1 MKTNL
6 LFCFLSLPFLVF
18 SQVAITFSDEFNL
31 EEQAQYD
38 NWVYQENKFFVLPL
52 SINDFIAVE
61 NYQFNIIYD
70 PQAIQLNFEIINDI
84 NQQGVTDSYNVIS
97 ALSGQQGS
105 ISAEV
110 FDISSNQAMATV
122 TYSHTSPITEDQF
135 DNGYAVLLYLP
146 FKKIDACS
154 KTPLSVAFSDGNI
167 DGQNINPNQINTFIV
182 NQSLSYEGGNI
193 TTQNAFISF
202 NILTADVIQNGSTL
216 ESTIRGGTPPYTFEW
231 TDKMDELLSTDSLFS
246 PIETGDFLFYVY
258 DQNNC
263 VNILYVSYEQTA
275 TTDDLLPFT
284 IYPSPAKDYIKINN
298 TRFKS
303 YQLINSKGQIVAAE
317 SFVNTTVIYRNKLPS
332 GLYFLKLKN
341 GIEYNTQKVVFN

>member
-1 MKTNL
+1 MKINL
-6 LFCFLSLPFLVF
+6 LFCFLSLPFIVI

-70 PQAIQLNFEIINDI
+70 PQALQLDYQIIDDI
-84 NQQGVTDSYNVIS
+84 NQQGVTDSYNVLS

-122 TYSHTSPITEDQF
+122 TYSHTSPTTEDQF
-135 DNGYAVLLYLP
+135 DNGYAVLVYLP
-146 FKKIDACS
+146 FKKINACS
-154 KTPLSVAFSDGNI
+154 KAPLSIAFSEGNI
-167 DGQNINPNQINTFIV
+167 DGQYINPNQTNAFIV

-193 TTQNAFISF
+193 TIQNAIVNF
-202 NILTADVIQNGSTL
+202 NILNADVSQNGYTL
-216 ESTIRGGTPPYTFEW
+216 EPTISGGTPPYNYEW
-231 TDKMDELLSTDSLFS
+231 TDKMDEVLSTDSLFS
-246 PIETGDFLFYVY
+246 PSESGDFLFYVY

-263 VNILYVSYEQTA
+263 VSILYVSYDQTA
-275 TTDDLLPFT
+275 DIDDLSHLN
-284 IYPSPAKDYIKINN
+284 IYPIPVNDYLKINN
-298 TRFKS
+298 VSFNS
-303 YQLINSKGQIVAAE
+303 YKLINLKGQIVAKD
-317 SFVNTTVIYRNKLPS
+317 SFLNTTEIKRNKLPS
-332 GLYFLKLKN
+332 GLYFLIL
-341 GIEYNTQKVVFN
+341 YNAMDYTIQKVLFN

>member
-1 MKTNL
+1 MKRTL
-6 LFCFLSLPFLVF
+6 FFCFLFLPFLIF

-38 NWVYQENKFFVLPL
+38 NWAYQQNTFFVLPL

-61 NYQFNIIYD
+61 NYQFNITYN
-70 PQAIQLNFEIINDI
+70 PQLLQLEHEIIDHI
-84 NQQGVTDSYNVIS
+84 NQIDFTDSYNVLG

-122 TYSHTSPITEDQF
+122 TYSHNSPISEDQF

-167 DGQNINPNQINTFIV
+167 DGEYINPNQIYTFVV

-202 NILTADVIQNGSTL
+202 NILTADVIQNGSAL
-216 ESTIRGGTPPYTFEW
+216 EPTITGGTPPYTFEW
-231 TDKMDELLSTDSLFS
+231 TDKMDEVLSTDSLFS
-246 PIETGDFLFYVY
+246 PSEPGDFLFYVY

-263 VNILYVSYEQTA
+263 VSILYVSYEQTA
-275 TTDDLLPFT
+275 NIDDLPT
-284 IYPSPAKDYIKINN
+284 PRIYPTPAKDYVKINN
-298 TRFKS
+298 ASFRS
-303 YQLINSKGQIVAAE
+303 YQLIDLKGQIVAAE
-317 SFVNTTVIYRNKLPS
+317 SFVNTTVIYRNQLPS
-332 GLYFLKLKN
+332 GLYFLKLYN
-341 GIEYNTQKVVFN
+341 GMECIIQKVMFE